1 MRSDLLALTLEGLT
15 ALANIGL
22 VKRAQKEAEQGKGPE
37 ISEDSGGTV
46 HGAFADGVT
55 TRLPPGTPLREAFC
69 SCGAAGV
76 CRHRVAVALAYPAWH
91 AAQQGSG
98 GEADIAAPVGS
109 PGEIGDDALLT
120 RLGRKLLDR
129 ARVLARGGVSVE
141 IRRPDATEPIAT
153 AVLPSCTVRFLVS
166 TDPAWARCDCAA
178 RQDCEHVALAVWAFR
193 AADARDPAAPRL
205 IVGLAPIDPAE
216 PEPPSALTA
225 AVRLGEE
232 ILLTGVVHAR
242 ESLAQRFAL
251 CRETLQGAGLTWP
264 LTALDDLEET
274 LAAYRARSARYRAE
288 RVAGL
293 LAETAA
299 RERAGRPG
307 HSERAELPAAFVLGR
322 GEAMETRLDHLQ
334 LVGLGARIEADS
346 RDREAAVYFAD
357 PDTAT
362 VLVLRR
368 RWTFPD
374 GEEPPDA
381 PALGRRR
388 AGSAA
393 TLAALAAGQIVT
405 KVARRRA
412 DRALILGEARGGMTS
427 VTPQAGAWE
436 SLPPPV
442 RVTRLADLA
451 ASWKARPPRLLRPRV
466 QAEDV
471 HAVAVQKVEDLSF
484 QPAAQTLVAT
494 LRDADG
500 AILRLARP
508 YRAVAPHALDHLAA
522 ALAGD
527 HGPVRFVSGTIR
539 RHLGGF
545 EIDPLAVACDRLI
558 VPDIVPDL
566 AEPLGHALSADRGAA
581 SADPPVEAAAAEA
594 LGILAEG
601 AHHGLRHAPFAYPDR
616 LRAAAARLTAAGL
629 TACAAR
635 LETLDATLRAAR
647 GGGEESSW
655 STAAAAWMDAAIRL
669 ELVREVV

>member
-1 MRSDLLALTLEGLT
+1 MRSDLLSLTIEGIT
-15 ALANIGL
+15 ALANAGL
-22 VKRAQKEAEQGKGPE
+22 VKRAQKEIEQGKGPE
-37 ISEDSGGTV
+37 IGEDAEGTV

-69 SCGAAGV
+69 SCGAQGV

-91 AAQQGSG
+91 AAQQGSAG
-98 GEADIAAPVGS
+98 GEPAVAATAGS
-109 PGEIGDDALLT
+109 PGEIGDDALLA

-129 ARVLARGGVSVE
+129 ARDLARGGVTVE
-141 IRRPDATEPIAT
+141 VRRPDATEPIAT
-153 AVLPSCTVRFLVS
+153 AALPSCTVRFLVAN
-166 TDPAWARCDCAA
+166 DPAWARCDCTA

-193 AADARDPAAPRL
+193 AADARDPTARRL
-205 IVGLAPIDPAE
+205 IVGLAPVVPVDAKE
-216 PEPPSALTA
+216 PEQPSALA
-225 AVRLGEE
+225 SAVRLGEE
-232 ILLTGVVHAR
+232 ILLGGVVHGR

-251 CRETLQGAGLTWP
+251 CREGLHAARLTWP
-264 LTALDDLEET
+264 LTALDDLEEA

-288 RVAGL
+288 WVAWL

-299 RERAGRPG
+299 RERAGRIDG
-307 HSERAELPAAFVLGR
+307 ELPASFVLGR

-334 LVGLGARIEADS
+334 LVGLGARVEADG

-368 RWTFPD
+368 RWSFPE

-388 AGSAA
+388 AGSVA
-393 TLAALAAGQIVT
+393 TLAGLAAGQIVT

-412 DRALILGEARGGMTS
+412 DRALVLGEARGGVTS

-471 HAVAVQKVEDLSF
+471 HAVAVQAVEGLAF
-484 QPAAQTLVAT
+484 QPASQTLVAA

-500 AILRLARP
+500 VVLRLARP
-508 YRAVAPHALDHLAA
+508 YRAVAPNALDHLAA
-522 ALAGD
+522 ALAGE
-527 HGPVRFVSGTIR
+527 HGPVRFVSGTLR

-558 VPDIVPDL
+558 VPDIVPDITDPL
-566 AEPLGHALSADRGAA
+566 ALAADRGVA
-581 SADPPVEAAAAEA
+581 ADPPVEAAAAEA

-601 AHHGLRHAPFAYPDR
+601 AHHGLRHAPFGYPDR
-616 LRAAAARLTAAGL
+616 LRATAARLATAGL
-629 TACAAR
+629 TTCAAR
-635 LETLDATLRAAR
+635 LEALDATLRAAR
-647 GGGEESSW
+647 GGEESSW
-655 STAAAAWMDAAIRL
+655 PIAAAAWMDAAIRL